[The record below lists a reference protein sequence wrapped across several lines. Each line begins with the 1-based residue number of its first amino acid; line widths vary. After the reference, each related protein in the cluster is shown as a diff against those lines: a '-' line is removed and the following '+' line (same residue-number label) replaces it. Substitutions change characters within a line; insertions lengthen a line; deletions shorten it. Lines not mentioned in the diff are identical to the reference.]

1 MPIFNNGGLGI
12 TPASGVTTFLATPSS
27 ANLRAALTDETGTGA
42 LVFAGGAL
50 GAVTATTP
58 ESFQNNTMV
67 ATTAFVHDVHDATRT
82 GTHAIPSTTNPLSP
96 TWSGPM
102 RVVWYGATG
111 TINLPAAS
119 GYDGRGILIY
129 NTGAFTITIDSNGSE
144 VIVRDG
150 NVQTGGVSMTLSSGA
165 GNYVYIISDGVR
177 WVTLWYKGT
186 LTEGT

>member
-1 MPIFNNGGLGI
+1 MPILNNGGLGI
-12 TPASGVTTFLATPSS
+12 TPASGVTTFLASPSS

-50 GAVTATTP
+50 GAATATTP
-58 ESFQNNTMV
+58 ESFQNNTKV
-67 ATTAFVHDVHDATRT
+67 ATTAFVHWLADSTQI
-82 GTHAIPSTTNPLSP
+82 GTHANPSTTTPQNPS
-96 TWSGPM
+96 TYGPL
-102 RVVWYGATG
+102 RAIWYGVTG

-119 GYDGRGILIY
+119 DNSGRGVLVY
-129 NTGAFTITIDSNGSE
+129 NTGAFTITLEPNGSE

-150 NVQTGGVSMTLSSGA
+150 TVQTGGVSMTLSSGA